1 MDVFDPQL
9 IFAVEKP
16 FYPLMMSYICQVHGF
31 FDLVSRGLYQRF
43 ERFCQKQTNSSLS
56 RHELIQLFCQSLDD
70 KNRKTAEEVVSG
82 GKMGMIFKQELASCI
97 SSGIKVNTEAL
108 AKEVFEHSDPAIRY
122 FNRIS
127 AGGLLILAWENTETD
142 HVHDPMWEFLRHCRN
157 AAAHR
162 GFFNF
167 YQGEPKRVA
176 KWITLEIVQRLQGQP
191 LFPDP
196 PKKGFL
202 GIGDVLYL
210 LADIEKEFY

>member
-9 IFAVEKP
+9 IFSPDKP
-16 FYPLMMSYICQVHGF
+16 FYPLVMSYLCQVHGF

-43 ERFCQKQTNSSLS
+43 ERFCQKETNSSLS
-56 RHELIQLFCQSLDD
+56 HHELIQLFCQSLGE
-70 KNRKTAEEVVSG
+70 KNRKAAEEVVSG
-82 GKMGMIFKQELASCI
+82 GKMGIIFEQELASCI
-97 SSGIKVNTEAL
+97 SSGIKVNTEDL

-127 AGGLLILAWENTETD
+127 AGGLLILAWENTESE
-142 HVHDPMWEFLRHCRN
+142 HVHDPLWEFFRHCRN

-167 YQGEPKRVA
+167 YQGEPRRAA
-176 KWITLEIVQRLQGQP
+176 KWRTLEIVQGLQDQP

>member
-1 MDVFDPQL
+1 MDIFDPQL
-9 IFAVEKP
+9 IFSPDKP
-16 FYPLMMSYICQVHGF
+16 FYPLVMSYVCQIHGF
-31 FDLVSRGLYQRF
+31 LDLASRGLYQRF
-43 ERFCQKQTNSSLS
+43 ERFCQKQTNFSLS
-56 RHELIQLFCQSLDD
+56 RHELIQLFCKTLDE

-82 GKMGMIFKQELASCI
+82 GKMGMMFKQGLASSI
-97 SSGIKVNTEAL
+97 STGIKVDTEVL
-108 AKEVFEHSDPAIRY
+108 AGEIFEHPTSAIRY

-127 AGGLLILAWENTETD
+127 AGGLLILAWENTEAD
-142 HVHDPMWEFLRHCRN
+142 HMRDPVWEFFRHSRN

-167 YQGEPKRVA
+167 YQGEPKRPA
-176 KWITLEIVQRLQGQP
+176 KWRTLEIIQGLQGQP